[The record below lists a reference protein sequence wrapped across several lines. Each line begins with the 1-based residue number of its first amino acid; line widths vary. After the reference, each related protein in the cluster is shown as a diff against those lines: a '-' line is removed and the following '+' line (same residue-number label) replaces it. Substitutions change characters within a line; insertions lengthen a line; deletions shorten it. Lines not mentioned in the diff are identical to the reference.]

1 LRHNILEKLYSFIDK
16 NIFVSQSTLIYK
28 LYSSDCYTTLEV

>member
-1 LRHNILEKLYSFIDK
+1 MS
-16 NIFVSQSTLIYK
+16 SQSIYK